1 MFTYADSCARAAANE
16 LDAQEDEDEELDEEE
31 DEDEELDEEEDED
44 EDLDEQ
50 EDEDEDL
57 DEQEDED
64 EDLDEQE
71 DDETLSN
78 LAMHEEVQRLQTE
91 ADSHF
96 NEWWAAG
103 DDRLPEQDQEAHD
116 DRLPEQDQEAQDDP
130 IVPYRPP
137 VALGPRSTTVPPGI
151 SVTRTPNTPGRRAY
165 VMGWGKFMEGRALKI
180 ADPYIDGKVPHPE
193 CTSSTRGI
201 NRCREDT
208 LEAADRAIQDYLRAN
223 CVANAE
229 SYTPFMDYRF

>member
-16 LDAQEDEDEELDEEE
+16 LDEQENENEELDEEE
-31 DEDEELDEEEDED
+31 DEDEELDEE
-44 EDLDEQ
+44 
-50 EDEDEDL
+50 
-57 DEQEDED
+57 EDED

-103 DDRLPEQDQEAHD
+103 DDRLPEQDQEA
-116 DRLPEQDQEAQDDP
+116 QDDP

-151 SVTRTPNTPGRRAY
+151 SVTRTPSTPGRRAY
-165 VMGWGKFMEGRALKI
+165 VMGWGKFMEERALKI

-193 CTSSTRGI
+193 CTSSARGI
-201 NRCREDT
+201 NRCREDN

-223 CVANAE
+223 GVANAE